1 MRLKTVL
8 KEIDKVLELYNQP
21 DKNKKKKAIVR
32 LIELRNKIALKVQ
45 EEERKKGKKNP
56 DVSELVKWYL
66 EIWNKQVPEGNIA
79 RIGKV
84 FKELL
89 ESFNLSVEDIKET
102 YIWWLELRKEDVPS
116 NLRKTYSIVL
126 TVPDTRSITD
136 FKGKLRY
143 IKGLKREL
151 EGNQKKWVS
160 DKFKHSD
167 NTYQSK
173 VMSADEIDEDD
184 DVPF

>member
-1 MRLKTVL
+1 LRLKTIL

-21 DKNKKKKAIVR
+21 DKNKKRKAIIR

-45 EEERKKGKKNP
+45 EEEKKKSDKNP
-56 DVSELVKWYL
+56 DVAELVRWYSD
-66 EIWNKQVPEGNIA
+66 IWKKQIPEGNIA

-102 YIWWLELRKEDVPS
+102 YSWWLGLKKEDVPS
-116 NLRKTYSIVL
+116 NLRKTYSIIL
-126 TVPDTRSITD
+126 TAPDTRSITD

-160 DKFKHSD
+160 DKFQHSD
-167 NTYQSK
+167 ETYQPN

-184 DVPF
+184 DIPF